1 MRIGEKNG
9 EKLIVICDSLFFSG
23 EYTFGIVVL
32 IVVVVV
38 VVNDF
43 HANNDDNSDG

>member
-1 MRIGEKNG
+1 MRIGEK
-9 EKLIVICDSLFFSG
+9 KWRKIDCDSLFFSG

-38 VVNDF
+38 VNDF